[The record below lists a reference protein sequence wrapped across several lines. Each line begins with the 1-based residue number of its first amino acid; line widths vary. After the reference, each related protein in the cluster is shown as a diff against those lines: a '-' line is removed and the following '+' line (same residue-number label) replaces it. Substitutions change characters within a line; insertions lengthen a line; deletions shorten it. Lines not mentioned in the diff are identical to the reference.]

1 MIQQQEVIQMDNKAQ
16 ANNKTSIY
24 AIGALK
30 NFNPKTPISINNV
43 IILSRNPRQL
53 QYEYVFPKS
62 EPDQNRLWQ
71 ISVRED
77 VGGLLIDSKEKFY
90 NFIMD
95 YLNDRKQIEAGQ
107 LPSKLVNDFYIFKQK
122 QDANKVLQDLA
133 NKQDKNFANIY
144 DVMKPYTPK
153 QKLIVIDMIEALAS
167 YVPLVL
173 KDMMADPAT
182 RKTFE
187 KNVKQFKDT
196 NEK

>member
-1 MIQQQEVIQMDNKAQ
+1 MDNKAQ
-16 ANNKTSIY
+16 TSSKTSIY
-24 AIGALK
+24 AIGVLK
-30 NFNPKTPISINNV
+30 NANAKQPININNV
-43 IILSRNPRQL
+43 TILSRDPRQL
-53 QYEYVFPKS
+53 QYEYVFPKR
-62 EPDQNRLWQ
+62 EPDKNRFWQ

-95 YLNDRKQIEAGQ
+95 YLNDKKQIEAGQ
-107 LPSKLVNDFYIFKQK
+107 LPAKLVNDFYIFKQK
-122 QDANKVLQDLA
+122 KDADTAMQDLA

-153 QKLIVIDMIEALAS
+153 QKLVVIDMIEALAS
-167 YVPLVL
+167 YVPLAL

-187 KNVKQFKDT
+187 QNVAQFKHT